1 MAFIAGRP
9 GLEGGKQLL
18 WVSDVPCAGQ
28 RGASWGNVNGSR
40 AGGGEGNEV

>member
-1 MAFIAGRP
+1 MAFIAGCP

-18 WVSDVPCAGQ
+18 CVSDVPYAGQ
-28 RGASWGNVNGSR
+28 KGASWGDVSSSR